1 MSRLG
6 NGMMDSVF
14 NMAAGLGR
22 YVGGRAGAAWGVL
35 AQLTPRERWEAMQ
48 GYKTVMTER
57 WFTISG
63 LAAIGVLSALLFYV
77 TYRRK
82 KQELRV
88 SGRMFDEYARKY
100 GLTAH
105 EKALLR
111 DIARRAGIRRDESI
125 FTLGSAFDRGV
136 GRMVQEQLDGE
147 PLPEQVRSLR
157 MELSF
162 LREKLG
168 FKTVVPHAASTR
180 APDISQ
186 LSSRQIPAGRTIH
199 MTRRRGRDDEIEA
212 TVVENTDAELAV
224 RMTCHV
230 KVTFGEFW
238 CVRYYFG
245 ASVWEFDSSVL
256 SFDGDVLGLA
266 HSENVRFINRRR
278 FLRVPVHRQGYI
290 ASFPFVAPCEEART
304 QRSHGSRSSGRAGC
318 IADGSWGPPT
328 FVPAVITELAGPGLR
343 VEAGLNVKT
352 GDRVL
357 VVFNLDEDMDAGPSD
372 PAGPHRHAGKIV
384 ENMGEVRHVTTTA
397 EGASI
402 ALELTFLSD
411 PAVGELIRATNTAAV
426 KARVARDEADPGRTP
441 SAPQGADETFTPA
454 EPVVE
459 KEAGHV

>member
-6 NGMMDSVF
+6 NGMTDSVF
-14 NMAAGLGR
+14 NMAAGVGL
-22 YVGGRAGAAWGVL
+22 YVGARAGAPWGLL

-48 GYKTVMTER
+48 GYETVMTER
-57 WFTISG
+57 WFMISG
-63 LAAIGVLSALLFYV
+63 LAAIALLSALLFYV

-100 GLTAH
+100 GLTTR

-111 DIARRAGIRRDESI
+111 DIARRAGLRRDESI
-125 FTLGSAFDRGV
+125 FTLGSAFDRGA
-136 GRMVQEQLDGE
+136 GGMTQEQLDGE
-147 PLPEQVRSLR
+147 PSQEQVRSLR

-168 FKTVVPHAASTR
+168 FKTTAPHAASTT
-180 APDISQ
+180 APDVSQ
-186 LSSRQIPAGRTIH
+186 LSSRQIPTGRTIH
-199 MTRRRGRDDEIEA
+199 MTRRRGRDGEIEA
-212 TVVENTDAELAV
+212 TVVENTDVELAV
-224 RMTCHV
+224 RMNCHV

-245 ASVWEFDSSVL
+245 ASVWEFDSSVI
-256 SFDGDVLGLA
+256 SFDGDVLGLG

-278 FLRVPVHRQGYI
+278 FLRVPVRRQGYI
-290 ASFPFVAPCEEART
+290 APFPFVAPR
-304 QRSHGSRSSGRAGC
+304 HGTGGDAG
-318 IADGSWGPPT
+318 GWGPPT

-352 GDRVL
+352 GDHVL
-357 VVFNLDEDMDAGPSD
+357 VVFNLDEDMEASPSD

-384 ENMGEVRHVTTTA
+384 ENMGEVRHVTTA
-397 EGASI
+397 GEGSSI

-411 PAVGELIRATNTAAV
+411 TAVGELIRATNTAAV
-426 KARVARDEADPGRTP
+426 KAKVVRSQTGEGDVEGTPHKDDRTFALP
-441 SAPQGADETFTPA
+441 APAA
-454 EPVVE
+454 E
-459 KEAGHV
+459 KETGHV